1 MDLGTRPIAF
11 RSLASGLVRR
21 CVGISIICA
30 VLTVMVQ
37 GALTVRDENAAFER
51 AIGDVVETNVPLLSV
66 SLWDVEPEAVRA
78 QVQRIA
84 RHPEIAYV
92 RLTERTGHVFE
103 AGNAKMRE
111 PAGAQH
117 IDIPAPQGR
126 GGMIGAMELSPNR
139 LVLFQHVIEKVLW
152 VVVGYSV
159 LVILLCGVIA
169 AMLRMELEKPMRNL
183 ARFTAALTP
192 DHLTTTLELQRAPRR
207 WKDEIDLVAD
217 AFRTLQDAIQAHV
230 ANLDAQVATR
240 TAQLQAALEEIKAL
254 TITDALT
261 GCFNRRH
268 LDERLIEEVL
278 RCHRSGQPLCVVICD
293 IDHFKR
299 VNDEWGHAAG
309 DTVLR
314 VVAETLRDAMRAR
327 IDWVARLGGEEFVIV
342 LPDTARA
349 EAIRVA
355 ERLRAAIAA
364 RTIVHGAATLR
375 VSASF
380 GVAECR
386 HGDDAAN
393 LLAQADLMLYRAKAE
408 GRNRVEA
415 AVD

>member
-1 MDLGTRPIAF
+1 
-11 RSLASGLVRR
+11 
-21 CVGISIICA
+21 
-30 VLTVMVQ
+30 
-37 GALTVRDENAAFER
+37 
-51 AIGDVVETNVPLLSV
+51 
-66 SLWDVEPEAVRA
+66 
-78 QVQRIA
+78 
-84 RHPEIAYV
+84 
-92 RLTERTGHVFE
+92 
-103 AGNAKMRE
+103 
-111 PAGAQH
+111 
-117 IDIPAPQGR
+117 
-126 GGMIGAMELSPNR
+126 
-139 LVLFQHVIEKVLW
+139 
-152 VVVGYSV
+152 
-159 LVILLCGVIA
+159 
-169 AMLRMELEKPMRNL
+169 MLRMELEKPMRNL
-183 ARFTAALTP
+183 ARFTAGLTP
-192 DHLTTTLELQRAPRR
+192 DHLTTTLELQRPPRR

-217 AFRTLQDAIQAHV
+217 AFRTLQDAIQSHV

-278 RCHRSGQPLCVVICD
+278 RRHRSHRPLCVVICD

-355 ERLRAAIAA
+355 ERLREGIAA
-364 RTIVHGAATLR
+364 RTIEHGAATLR

-386 HGDDAAN
+386 DGDDAAN
-393 LLAQADLMLYRAKAE
+393 LLAHADLMLYRAKAE
-408 GRNRVEA
+408 GRNRVAA
-415 AVD
+415 AVA